1 MLIMDIRNLKIGVR
15 LGMVFGFILL
25 VSVGML
31 MGALLSNTASRT
43 TLLDTMQRAKVQQEL
58 AQDMH
63 QSLFSS
69 AVSIRN
75 MGLQS
80 TVDAVQKD
88 EAQAKLQRAAYLAA
102 KSKLEGMGLGGPER
116 DLFARLSDI
125 DSKTDTYFKEAVD
138 LAAQFNTE
146 QAGAIITGKIDPLST
161 QAAAELS
168 AFIGLQKQQT
178 QAAIAQAN
186 ASNQTTVSVISAI
199 GVLMLLLGMGLA
211 WGLTASI
218 TRPLQTAVDAAQ
230 RIASGDLVSDIA
242 EDKTIHRTETSCLLN
257 GLLEMRN
264 SLADIVWQVR
274 ASAENISNG
283 ANEIAVGN
291 SDLSQRTETQAS
303 SLQHTTASMEQL
315 SATVKSNAETAHQ
328 ANQMASSASSAA
340 TNGGVVVS
348 QVVTTMAEIT
358 VASHKIAD
366 IIGVIDGIAFQT
378 NILALNAAVEA
389 ARAGEEGRGFAV
401 VASEVRSLAGRTA
414 EAAKEVKRLIG
425 ASVEKIETGGRL
437 VGAAGDSMSDIVTQ
451 VKKVAYLISEI
462 SSSAQEQTSGIAQIN
477 QAIAQL
483 DNVTQQNAAL
493 VEEAAAAAD
502 SLNQQA
508 GRMVE
513 VVSVFK
519 LVGGLGT
526 DVASPPVV
534 ESVPYSRPQQ
544 RHSRLLPISQ

>member
-1 MLIMDIRNLKIGVR
+1 MDIRNLKIGVR

-389 ARAGEEGRGFAV
+389 ARAGEQGRGFAV
-401 VASEVRSLAGRTA
+401 VAA
-414 EAAKEVKRLIG
+414 
-425 ASVEKIETGGRL
+425 
-437 VGAAGDSMSDIVTQ
+437 
-451 VKKVAYLISEI
+451 
-462 SSSAQEQTSGIAQIN
+462 
-477 QAIAQL
+477 
-483 DNVTQQNAAL
+483 
-493 VEEAAAAAD
+493 
-502 SLNQQA
+502 
-508 GRMVE
+508 
-513 VVSVFK
+513 
-519 LVGGLGT
+519 
-526 DVASPPVV
+526 
-534 ESVPYSRPQQ
+534 
-544 RHSRLLPISQ
+544 

>member
-1 MLIMDIRNLKIGVR
+1 MDIRNLKIGVR